1 MIDERELIVHPIVQ
15 ESVQHNARVSPFE
28 RQTPAP
34 CIRGRAGH
42 CSLCES
48 SGSLPDTLTYISP
61 QTVSNIRALTAS
73 LFGVAAGTLGLES
86 FPGFIFYFIGTAIVS
101 LLIYVLKTESKPEG
115 YFYHPLGDL
124 WAGDMFGGL
133 MSFVLTWTL
142 FYGLCKA

>member
-1 MIDERELIVHPIVQ
+1 MRDHSYP
-15 ESVQHNARVSPFE
+15 ARALLVVKQANDPV
-28 RQTPAP
+28 
-34 CIRGRAGH
+34 
-42 CSLCES
+42 
-48 SGSLPDTLTYISP
+48 

-86 FPGFIFYFIGTAIVS
+86 WPGFIFYFIGTAIVS
-101 LLIYVLKTESKPEG
+101 YFIYGLKAESKASA
-115 YFYHPLGDL
+115 YFFNPIGDL